1 MDRTGSTS
9 TTVWK
14 SYTQSQVN
22 LPTLLQSIMRET
34 FSAIFSLIL
43 ISSLLTGCISGD
55 NGESEDEDDL
65 FEEPPTE
72 ISQFSEHC
80 IEYDNLERCWVL
92 LVPTIINE
100 SAPAPL
106 LVDMHGN
113 GDDMYQQRWTSDF
126 ANISMEQGFIVA
138 YPQGHNNAWNQGSSL
153 IPCSDELRCSEEDD
167 VGFILQMLD
176 TIMQNHSTD
185 KSRIYVTGWSNGCG
199 MTQRLAVQ
207 ASDVFAAAGC
217 MAMYRFAE
225 VPSDY
230 SPIPFMEVHGL
241 LDEIVLY
248 ATTAPAAPVFGP
260 EKGAIQNL
268 ESWADINGCQG
279 SIPEVIVSEDDYD
292 IRGYTDCDNET
303 QVMLVSLF
311 FAAHNPYEHDDPVAD
326 PGRGWANPTGVPS
339 STIVWEFVSSFS
351 KSTPEDDA

>member
-1 MDRTGSTS
+1 MRVITS
-9 TTVWK
+9 YV
-14 SYTQSQVN
+14 VM
-22 LPTLLQSIMRET
+22 LLLAPSM
-34 FSAIFSLIL
+34 
-43 ISSLLTGCISGD
+43 ISGCM
-55 NGESEDEDDL
+55 SEPKKVDSEGDISV
-65 FEEPPTE
+65 EENQDYEPN
-72 ISQFSEHC
+72 ISEHC
-80 IEYDNLERCWVL
+80 IEYDELERCWL
-92 LVPTIINE
+92 LLAPSILNE

-126 ANISMEQGFIVA
+126 ANISMEQGFVVA
-138 YPQGHNNAWNQGSSL
+138 YPQGHNNAWNHGSSL

-176 TIMQNHSTD
+176 TIMQNHSID
-185 KSRIYVTGWSNGCG
+185 KSRVYVTGWSNGCG

-207 ASDVFAAAGC
+207 ASEIFAAAGC

-241 LDEIVLY
+241 LDEIVFY
-248 ATTAPAAPVFGP
+248 ATTAPAAPFFGP

-268 ESWADINGCQG
+268 ESWADLNGCQG

-292 IRGYTDCDNET
+292 IRGYTDCENEA

-311 FAAHNPYEHDDPVAD
+311 LAAHNPYEHDDPVAD

-339 STIVWEFVSSFS
+339 STIVWEFMSQFS
-351 KSTPEDDA
+351 KESNESIIM

>member
-1 MDRTGSTS
+1 MRSIPTS
-9 TTVWK
+9 V
-14 SYTQSQVN
+14 V
-22 LPTLLQSIMRET
+22 TLL
-34 FSAIFSLIL
+34 LV
-43 ISSLLTGCISGD
+43 SSMVSGCVSDPTKVDTEED
-55 NGESEDEDDL
+55 NPVEEDPDY
-65 FEEPPTE
+65 EPN
-72 ISQFSEHC
+72 ISEHC
-80 IEYDNLERCWVL
+80 IEYDELERCWLL
-92 LVPTIINE
+92 LVPPIPNE

-126 ANISMEQGFIVA
+126 ANISMEQGFFVA
-138 YPQGHNNAWNQGSSL
+138 YPQGHNNAWNHGSSL

-167 VGFILQMLD
+167 VGFTLQMLD
-176 TIMQNHSTD
+176 TIMQNHSID
-185 KSRIYVTGWSNGCG
+185 KSRVYVTGWSNGCG

-207 ASDVFAAAGC
+207 ASEVFAAAGC

-225 VPSDY
+225 VQSDY

-268 ESWADINGCQG
+268 ESWADLNGCQG
-279 SIPEVIVSEDDYD
+279 SIPEVIVSEEDYD
-292 IRGYTDCDNET
+292 IRGYTDCENEA

-339 STIVWEFVSSFS
+339 STIVWEFVSQFS
-351 KSTPEDDA
+351 KKSNESIIM

>member
-1 MDRTGSTS
+1 MGSIPTS
-9 TTVWK
+9 V
-14 SYTQSQVN
+14 VM
-22 LPTLLQSIMRET
+22 LLL
-34 FSAIFSLIL
+34 A
-43 ISSLLTGCISGD
+43 SSMISGCM
-55 NGESEDEDDL
+55 S
-65 FEEPPTE
+65 EPPEVDSEEDVLVEPNPDYELNIT
-72 ISQFSEHC
+72 EHC
-80 IEYDNLERCWVL
+80 IEYDDLERCWLL
-92 LVPTIINE
+92 LVPPILNE
-100 SAPAPL
+100 SVPAPL

-126 ANISMEQGFIVA
+126 ANISMEQGFVVA

-176 TIMQNHSTD
+176 TIVQNHSID
-185 KSRIYVTGWSNGCG
+185 QSRVYVTGWSNGCG

-207 ASDVFAAAGC
+207 ASEVFAASGC
-217 MAMYRFAE
+217 MAMYLFAD

-230 SPIPFMEVHGL
+230 KPIPFIEVHGI

-268 ESWADINGCQG
+268 ETWADLNGCQG

-292 IRGYTDCDNET
+292 IRGYTDCENET

-339 STIVWEFVSSFS
+339 STIVWEFVSQFS
-351 KSTPEDDA
+351 KKSNESIIV

>member
-1 MDRTGSTS
+1 MRSIPTS
-9 TTVWK
+9 V
-14 SYTQSQVN
+14 V
-22 LPTLLQSIMRET
+22 TLL
-34 FSAIFSLIL
+34 LV
-43 ISSLLTGCISGD
+43 SSMVSGCVSDPTKVDTEED
-55 NGESEDEDDL
+55 NPVEEDPDY
-65 FEEPPTE
+65 EPN
-72 ISQFSEHC
+72 ISEHC
-80 IEYDNLERCWVL
+80 IEYDELERCWLL
-92 LVPTIINE
+92 LVPLILNE

-153 IPCSDELRCSEEDD
+153 IPCSEDLRCSEEDD
-167 VGFILQMLD
+167 VGFILQVLE
-176 TIMQNHSTD
+176 TIMQNHSID
-185 KSRIYVTGWSNGCG
+185 ESRIYVTGWSNGCG

-207 ASDVFAAAGC
+207 ASEVFAAAGC

-241 LDEIVLY
+241 LDEIVHY
-248 ATTAPAAPVFGP
+248 ATTAPTAPVFGP

-268 ESWADINGCQG
+268 ESWAEINGCQG
-279 SIPEVIVSEDDYD
+279 SVHEVIESDDDYD
-292 IRGYTDCDNET
+292 IRGYTDCENET
-303 QVMLVSLF
+303 QVMLVTLF

-339 STIVWEFVSSFS
+339 STIVWEFVSQFS
-351 KSTPEDDA
+351 KTEGMK

>member
-1 MDRTGSTS
+1 MRSIPTS
-9 TTVWK
+9 V
-14 SYTQSQVN
+14 V
-22 LPTLLQSIMRET
+22 TLL
-34 FSAIFSLIL
+34 LV
-43 ISSLLTGCISGD
+43 SSVISGCVSDPTKVDTEED
-55 NGESEDEDDL
+55 NPVEEDPDY
-65 FEEPPTE
+65 EPN
-72 ISQFSEHC
+72 ISEHC
-80 IEYDNLERCWVL
+80 IEYDELERCWLL
-92 LVPTIINE
+92 LVPLIPNE

-126 ANISMEQGFIVA
+126 ANISMEQGFFVA
-138 YPQGHNNAWNQGSSL
+138 YPQGHNNAWNHGSSL

-176 TIMQNHSTD
+176 TIMQNHSVD
-185 KSRIYVTGWSNGCG
+185 KSRVYVTGWSNGCG

-207 ASDVFAAAGC
+207 ASEVFAAAGC

-225 VPSDY
+225 VQSDY

-268 ESWADINGCQG
+268 ESWADLNGCQG
-279 SIPEVIVSEDDYD
+279 SIPEVIVSEEDYD
-292 IRGYTDCDNET
+292 IRGYTDCENEA

-339 STIVWEFVSSFS
+339 STIVWEFVSQFS
-351 KSTPEDDA
+351 KKSNESIIM

>member
-1 MDRTGSTS
+1 MIPGCMSE
-9 TTVWK
+9 
-14 SYTQSQVN
+14 
-22 LPTLLQSIMRET
+22 PTKV
-34 FSAIFSLIL
+34 
-43 ISSLLTGCISGD
+43 D
-55 NGESEDEDDL
+55 SEEDIPV
-65 FEEPPTE
+65 EENQDYEPN
-72 ISQFSEHC
+72 ISEHC
-80 IEYDNLERCWVL
+80 IEYDELERCWL
-92 LVPTIINE
+92 LLAPPILNE

-126 ANISMEQGFIVA
+126 ANISMEQGFVVA
-138 YPQGHNNAWNQGSSL
+138 YPQGHNNAWNHGSSL

-176 TIMQNHSTD
+176 TIMQNHSID
-185 KSRIYVTGWSNGCG
+185 KSRVYVTGWSNGCG

-207 ASDVFAAAGC
+207 ASEVFAAAGC

-248 ATTAPAAPVFGP
+248 ATTAPAAPFFGP

-268 ESWADINGCQG
+268 ESWADLNGCQG

-292 IRGYTDCDNET
+292 IRGYTDCENET

-311 FAAHNPYEHDDPVAD
+311 LAAHNPYEHDDPVAD

-339 STIVWEFVSSFS
+339 STIVWEFVSQFS
-351 KSTPEDDA
+351 KKSNEPTIM

>member
-1 MDRTGSTS
+1 MGSI
-9 TTVWK
+9 
-14 SYTQSQVN
+14 
-22 LPTLLQSIMRET
+22 PTYVVMLLL
-34 FSAIFSLIL
+34 A
-43 ISSLLTGCISGD
+43 SSMISGCM
-55 NGESEDEDDL
+55 S
-65 FEEPPTE
+65 EPPEVDSEEDVLVEPNPEYELNIT
-72 ISQFSEHC
+72 EHC
-80 IEYDNLERCWVL
+80 IEYDDLERCWLL
-92 LVPTIINE
+92 LVPPILNE
-100 SAPAPL
+100 SVPVPL

-126 ANISMEQGFIVA
+126 ANISMEQGFVVA
-138 YPQGHNNAWNQGSSL
+138 YPQGHNNAWNQGPSL

-176 TIMQNHSTD
+176 TIVQNHSID
-185 KSRIYVTGWSNGCG
+185 QSRVYVTGWSNGCG

-207 ASDVFAAAGC
+207 ASEVFAASGC
-217 MAMYRFAE
+217 MAMYLFAD

-230 SPIPFMEVHGL
+230 KPIPFIEVHGI

-268 ESWADINGCQG
+268 ETWADLNGCQG

-292 IRGYTDCDNET
+292 IRGYTDCENET

-339 STIVWEFVSSFS
+339 STIVWEFVSQFS
-351 KSTPEDDA
+351 KKSNESIIV

>member
-1 MDRTGSTS
+1 MGSIPTS
-9 TTVWK
+9 V
-14 SYTQSQVN
+14 VI
-22 LPTLLQSIMRET
+22 LLL
-34 FSAIFSLIL
+34 A
-43 ISSLLTGCISGD
+43 SSMISGCM
-55 NGESEDEDDL
+55 S
-65 FEEPPTE
+65 EPPEVDSEEDVLVEPNPDYELNIT
-72 ISQFSEHC
+72 EHC
-80 IEYDNLERCWVL
+80 IEYDDLERCWLL
-92 LVPTIINE
+92 LVPPILNE
-100 SAPAPL
+100 SVPAPL

-126 ANISMEQGFIVA
+126 ANISMEQGFVVA
-138 YPQGHNNAWNQGSSL
+138 YPQGHNNAWNQGPSL

-176 TIMQNHSTD
+176 TIVQNHSID
-185 KSRIYVTGWSNGCG
+185 QSRVYVTGWSNGCG

-207 ASDVFAAAGC
+207 ASEVFAASGC
-217 MAMYRFAE
+217 MAMYLFAE

-230 SPIPFMEVHGL
+230 NPIPFIEVHGI

-268 ESWADINGCQG
+268 ETWADLNGCQG

-292 IRGYTDCDNET
+292 IRGYTDCENET

-339 STIVWEFVSSFS
+339 STIVWEFVSQFS
-351 KSTPEDDA
+351 KKSNESIIV

>member
-1 MDRTGSTS
+1 MRSIPTS
-9 TTVWK
+9 V
-14 SYTQSQVN
+14 V
-22 LPTLLQSIMRET
+22 TLL
-34 FSAIFSLIL
+34 LV
-43 ISSLLTGCISGD
+43 SSMVSGCVSDPTKVDTEED
-55 NGESEDEDDL
+55 NPVEEDPDY
-65 FEEPPTE
+65 EPN
-72 ISQFSEHC
+72 ISEHC
-80 IEYDNLERCWVL
+80 IEYDELERCWL
-92 LVPTIINE
+92 LLAPPILNE

-126 ANISMEQGFIVA
+126 ANISMEQGFFVA
-138 YPQGHNNAWNQGSSL
+138 YPQGHNNAWNHGSSL

-167 VGFILQMLD
+167 VGFTLQMLD
-176 TIMQNHSTD
+176 TIMQNHSID
-185 KSRIYVTGWSNGCG
+185 KSRVYVTGWSNGCG

-207 ASDVFAAAGC
+207 ASEVFAAAGC

-225 VPSDY
+225 VQSDY

-268 ESWADINGCQG
+268 ESWADLNGCQG
-279 SIPEVIVSEDDYD
+279 SIPEVIVSEEDYD
-292 IRGYTDCDNET
+292 IRGYTDCENEA

-339 STIVWEFVSSFS
+339 STIVWEFVSQFS
-351 KSTPEDDA
+351 KKSNESIIM

>member
-1 MDRTGSTS
+1 MGSIPTS
-9 TTVWK
+9 V
-14 SYTQSQVN
+14 VM
-22 LPTLLQSIMRET
+22 LLL
-34 FSAIFSLIL
+34 A
-43 ISSLLTGCISGD
+43 SSMITGCMS
-55 NGESEDEDDL
+55 
-65 FEEPPTE
+65 EPPKVDSEEDVPVEPNPDYEPNIT
-72 ISQFSEHC
+72 EHC
-80 IEYDNLERCWVL
+80 IEYDDLERCWLL
-92 LVPTIINE
+92 LVPPILNE
-100 SAPAPL
+100 SVPAPL

-126 ANISMEQGFIVA
+126 ANISMEQGFVVA
-138 YPQGHNNAWNQGSSL
+138 YPQGHNNAWNHGSSL

-176 TIMQNHSTD
+176 TIVQNHSVD
-185 KSRIYVTGWSNGCG
+185 QSRVYVTGWSNGCG

-207 ASDVFAAAGC
+207 ASEVFAAAGC
-217 MAMYRFAE
+217 MAMYLFAE

-230 SPIPFMEVHGL
+230 KPIPFIEVHGI

-268 ESWADINGCQG
+268 ESWADLNGCQG

-292 IRGYTDCDNET
+292 IRGYTDCENET

-339 STIVWEFVSSFS
+339 STIVWEFMSQFS
-351 KSTPEDDA
+351 KKSNESIIV

>member
-1 MDRTGSTS
+1 MRSIPTS
-9 TTVWK
+9 V
-14 SYTQSQVN
+14 V
-22 LPTLLQSIMRET
+22 TLL
-34 FSAIFSLIL
+34 LV
-43 ISSLLTGCISGD
+43 SSMVSGCVSDPTKVDTEED
-55 NGESEDEDDL
+55 NPVEVDPDY
-65 FEEPPTE
+65 EPN
-72 ISQFSEHC
+72 ISEHC
-80 IEYDNLERCWVL
+80 TDYDELERCWLL
-92 LVPTIINE
+92 LVPLIPNE

-126 ANISMEQGFIVA
+126 ANISMEQGFFVA
-138 YPQGHNNAWNQGSSL
+138 YPQGHNNAWNHGSSL

-176 TIMQNHSTD
+176 TIMQNHSVD
-185 KSRIYVTGWSNGCG
+185 KSRVYVTGWSNGCG

-207 ASDVFAAAGC
+207 ASEVFAAAGC

-225 VPSDY
+225 VQSDY

-268 ESWADINGCQG
+268 ESWADLNGCQG
-279 SIPEVIVSEDDYD
+279 SIPEVIVSEEDYD
-292 IRGYTDCDNET
+292 IRGYTDCENEA

-339 STIVWEFVSSFS
+339 STIVWEFVSQFS
-351 KSTPEDDA
+351 KKSNESIIM